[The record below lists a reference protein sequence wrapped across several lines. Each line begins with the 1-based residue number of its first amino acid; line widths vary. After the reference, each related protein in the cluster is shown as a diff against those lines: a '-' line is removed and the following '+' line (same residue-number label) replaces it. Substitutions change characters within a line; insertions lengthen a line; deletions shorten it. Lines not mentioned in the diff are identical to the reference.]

1 MNSFLDDFLKKTL
14 WIWLP
19 FYALY
24 RLTKEIMKTVDEKK

>member
-1 MNSFLDDFLKKTL
+1 MNDILNKVLNSTL

-24 RLTKEIMKTVDEKK
+24 RLTKEITKTVDGK

>member
-1 MNSFLDDFLKKTL
+1 MNTFIDNFIKRTL

-24 RLTKEIMKTVDEKK
+24 RLTKEITKTMDEKK